1 MHAPRQLPEDHV
13 APLPIICMMY
23 EVLGGEQGPQ
33 AAPSV
38 LNIRRWTKILIDKS
52 LWCVSSHRIHCC
64 HAVD

>member
-1 MHAPRQLPEDHV
+1 
-13 APLPIICMMY
+13 MMY

-38 LNIRRWTKILIDKS
+38 LNIRRWIKILIDKS